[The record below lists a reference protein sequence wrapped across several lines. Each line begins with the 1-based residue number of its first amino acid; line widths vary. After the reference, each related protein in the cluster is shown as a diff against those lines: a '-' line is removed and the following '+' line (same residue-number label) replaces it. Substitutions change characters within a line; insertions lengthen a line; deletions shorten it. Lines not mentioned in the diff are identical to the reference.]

1 MKATATAVLVAV
13 IAIAAAAVAAV
24 GPVRGNSRAAREAEG
39 LTGGD
44 VGRGRVALSTYG
56 CGTCHEVP
64 GVRGAIG
71 LVGPPLA
78 HLASRIYVAGVLAN
92 TPERLIDWIQHP
104 RHVDPR
110 TAMPELDVSEADAR
124 DIAAYLYSL
133 K

>member
-1 MKATATAVLVAV
+1 VKLAAASVLIVAAVLVA
-13 IAIAAAAVAAV
+13 AAVASI
-24 GPVRGNSRAAREAEG
+24 GPILGNSRAVQEAEG

-44 VGRGRVALSTYG
+44 VGRGRVALGTYG
-56 CGTCHEVP
+56 CGTCHQVP
-64 GVRGAIG
+64 GVRAAIG
-71 LVGPPLA
+71 LVGPPLT
-78 HLASRIYVAGVLAN
+78 HLANRMYVAGVLPN

-110 TAMPELDVSEADAR
+110 TAMPELGVDEADAR